1 MGLKQLLVQSN
12 HYMNVI
18 MPNGHTEY
26 VSYSLKIPRS
36 SHQVEGFTGSFLVR
50 ELQSIKASKGL
61 LILNYIFQV

>member
-26 VSYSLKIPRS
+26 VSYSLKIPKEQQEFPPSGR
-36 SHQVEGFTGSFLVR
+36 VYWFLPCQR
-50 ELQSIKASKGL
+50 TAE
-61 LILNYIFQV
+61 Y